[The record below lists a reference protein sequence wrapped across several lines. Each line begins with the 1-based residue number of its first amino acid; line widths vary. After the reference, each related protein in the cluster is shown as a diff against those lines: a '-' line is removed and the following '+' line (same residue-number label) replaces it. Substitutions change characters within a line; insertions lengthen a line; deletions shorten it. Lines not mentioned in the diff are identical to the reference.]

1 MHSTTM
7 LVGSPLD
14 HLGRLVHEDDPA
26 AQLALATARLEAA
39 LAEAGHRPAD
49 LTELRVS
56 TTDRSALDP
65 VLDVLTERL
74 TVLYAAPRIDVV
86 RVACLSVPGQ
96 LVTLETVL
104 HTSAPIQSPDQTKER
119 A

>member
-1 MHSTTM
+1 MATTM
-7 LVGSPLD
+7 LIGSPLD
-14 HLGRLVHEDDPA
+14 DLGRLVHEDDPA

-39 LAEAGHRPAD
+39 LADAGHRPPA
-49 LTELRVS
+49 LTELRVV
-56 TTDRSALDP
+56 TTDPDVLAE

-74 TVLYAAPRIDVV
+74 EATDAAPTVEVV
-86 RVACLSVPGQ
+86 AVARLAVPGQ

-104 HTSAPIQSPDQTKER
+104 TTTTKEL

>member
-1 MHSTTM
+1 MFI
-7 LVGSPLD
+7 GSPLD

-39 LAEAGHRPAD
+39 LAGADRRPAD
-49 LTELRVS
+49 LTELRVI
-56 TTDRSALDP
+56 TTDHGAIAD

-74 TVLYAAPRIDVV
+74 AATGAAPAVQVV
-86 RVACLSVPGQ
+86 AVARLAVPGQ

-104 HTSAPIQSPDQTKER
+104 HTTAKEP